1 MDLSLANLIDVGIE
15 DDFHSS
21 DVYIVDS
28 FSLFII
34 NFAGTSFFLE
44 YAPYCTSFYY
54 TSQIFCLNISI
65 MHSIYQ
71 KGQQFGNWRN
81 GVDFSSKLIY
91 AKIRERIFK
100 TILYLSKKHQGMVSI
115 TERKLCSILGVN
127 VFMGYIACHY

>member
-1 MDLSLANLIDVGIE
+1 MYHLDKAQKFSKRLSATKEVNIIMDLSLANLIDVGIE

-54 TSQIFCLNISI
+54 TSQIFCLNIFI

-71 KGQQFGNWRN
+71 KG
-81 GVDFSSKLIY
+81 
-91 AKIRERIFK
+91 
-100 TILYLSKKHQGMVSI
+100 
-115 TERKLCSILGVN
+115 
-127 VFMGYIACHY
+127 